1 MPWIPIRCIGANVAL
16 KKMNVLQK
24 CSRPSR
30 SSNIRP
36 VIFGNQ

>member
-1 MPWIPIRCIGANVAL
+1 MPFTPTRCIGANVAL
-16 KKMNVLQK
+16 KATNVSQK
-24 CSRPSR
+24 CSLPRR